1 MDNQP
6 HGLQTGQSVVFKE
19 VNGMV
24 ELNGTVRQVSGIIFQ
39 VSLNIHVFMKCLA
52 YFRFL
57 KFDHSLI
64 YYILSQFFLLYSKLL
79 KLIH

>member
-24 ELNGTVRQVSGIIFQ
+24 ELNGTVRHVSGIIFQ
-39 VSLNIHVFMKCLA
+39 VSLYVHVQCLA
-52 YFRFL
+52 NFRFFSDL
-57 KFDHSLI
+57 LHTESVLSI
-64 YYILSQFFLLYSKLL
+64 SILF
-79 KLIH
+79 